1 MADSAHPKYRAPALE
16 KGLAVLELLAGA
28 REPMSLN
35 VISRHLKRSVSELF
49 RMIQV
54 LEFHGYLE
62 ISSSGEGYV
71 LSNKL
76 FALGMTRAPTRDL
89 HEAALP
95 VMHRLADRIGQSCH
109 LGVASADQMVIVARV
124 EAPGDLGF
132 SVRIG
137 HRRLLIESTSGLV
150 LYAFQSDLGRAEWKA
165 RLSGSVGRRE
175 WVSFERR
182 GHAARKA
189 GFVRSES
196 HAVQGVIDL
205 SAPVAQSGSVA
216 AALTIPYVKTVRSLS
231 VEETVGQVVLAAQEI
246 SRELGGAN
254 RPIESAHDLLLV
266 SSPP

>member
-1 MADSAHPKYRAPALE
+1 MTENEAPKYRAPALE
-16 KGLAVLELLAGA
+16 KGLAVLELLART

-35 VISRHLKRSVSELF
+35 AISRELKRSVSELF

-62 ISSSGEGYV
+62 VAGSGNGYV

-95 VMHRLADRIGQSCH
+95 VMQQLVERIGQSCH
-109 LGVASADQMVIVARV
+109 LAVVSADQMVIVARV

-137 HRRLLIESTSGLV
+137 YRRSLIDSTSGLV
-150 LYAFQSDLGRAEWKA
+150 LYAFQTEL
-165 RLSGSVGRRE
+165 VRRE
-175 WVSFERR
+175 WKQRLFRSVKRRDWMSFERR

-189 GFVRSES
+189 GYVTAPS

-205 SAPVAQSGSVA
+205 SAPITQAGGVA
-216 AALTIPYVKTVRSLS
+216 AALSIPYVKTARAQS
-231 VEETVGQVVLAAQEI
+231 VPDTVGPLVQAADEI
-246 SRELGGAN
+246 SHQLAGKLPA
-254 RPIESAHDLLLV
+254 PH
-266 SSPP
+266 

>member
-1 MADSAHPKYRAPALE
+1 MADSANSKYRAPALE
-16 KGLAVLELLAGA
+16 KGLAILELLASA
-28 REPMSLN
+28 REPMPLN

-54 LEFHGYLE
+54 LEVQGYLE

-76 FALGMTRAPTRDL
+76 FTLGMTRAPTRDL
-89 HEAALP
+89 HDAALP
-95 VMHRLADRIGQSCH
+95 VMHRLAEHIGQSCH

-137 HRRLLIESTSGLV
+137 YRRSLVESTSGLV
-150 LYAFQSDLGRAEWKA
+150 LYAFQSELVRAEWKA
-165 RLSGSVGRRE
+165 RLAGSINRRE

-182 GHAARKA
+182 GHAAREA

-205 SAPVAQSGSVA
+205 SAPVTQSGSVA
-216 AALTIPYVKTVRSLS
+216 AALTIPYVKTSRSRT

-246 SRELGGAN
+246 SRELGGGNGAV
-254 RPIESAHDLLLV
+254 E
-266 SSPP
+266 

>member
-1 MADSAHPKYRAPALE
+1 MADSANSKYRAPALE
-16 KGLAVLELLAGA
+16 KGLAILELLAAA
-28 REPMSLN
+28 RQPMPLN

-54 LEFHGYLE
+54 LEFQGYLE

-76 FALGMTRAPTRDL
+76 FTLGMTRAPTRDL
-89 HEAALP
+89 HDAALP
-95 VMHRLADRIGQSCH
+95 VMHRLAEHIGQSCH

-137 HRRLLIESTSGLV
+137 YRRSLVESTSGLV
-150 LYAFQSDLGRAEWKA
+150 LYAFQSELVRAEWKA
-165 RLSGSVGRRE
+165 RLAGSVSRRE
-175 WVSFERR
+175 WVSYERR

-205 SAPVAQSGSVA
+205 SAPVTQSGSVA
-216 AALTIPYVKTVRSLS
+216 AALTIPYVKTSRSRT
-231 VEETVGQVVLAAQEI
+231 VEETVGLVVLAAQEI
-246 SRELGGAN
+246 SRELGGGN
-254 RPIESAHDLLLV
+254 GPVE
-266 SSPP
+266 

>member
-1 MADSAHPKYRAPALE
+1 MADAAHPKYRAPALE

-35 VISRHLKRSVSELF
+35 VISRHLRRSVSELF

-54 LEFHGYLE
+54 LEFRGYLE
-62 ISSSGEGYV
+62 ISGSGEGYV

-76 FALGMTRAPTRDL
+76 FTLGMTRAPTRNL
-89 HEAALP
+89 HDAALP
-95 VMHRLADRIGQSCH
+95 VMHRLAERTGQSCH

-132 SVRIG
+132 SVRVG
-137 HRRLLIESTSGLV
+137 YRRSLVDSTSGLV
-150 LYAFQSDLGRAEWKA
+150 LYAFQSDLVRAEWKA
-165 RLSGSVGRRE
+165 RLSESVSRRE
-175 WVSFERR
+175 WVNFERR

-231 VEETVGQVVLAAQEI
+231 IEETVSLVVLAAQEI
-246 SRELGGAN
+246 SSELGGGN
-254 RPIESAHDLLLV
+254 RPTASADDILA
-266 SSPP
+266 S

>member
-1 MADSAHPKYRAPALE
+1 MTDNPGPKYRAPALE
-16 KGLAVLELLAGA
+16 KGLAVLELLAHA
-28 REPMSLN
+28 RAPMSLN
-35 VISRHLKRSVSELF
+35 AISAGLKRSVSELF

-62 ISSSGEGYV
+62 VSSTGEGYV

-95 VMHRLADRIGQSCH
+95 VMHRLAERIGQSCH

-137 HRRLLIESTSGLV
+137 YRRSLVDSTSGLV
-150 LYAFQSDLGRAEWKA
+150 LYAFQSDLVRSEWKRRVSA
-165 RLSGSVGRRE
+165 SVRRRD
-175 WVSFERR
+175 WVNFERR

-189 GFVRSES
+189 GYVTAES
-196 HAVQGVIDL
+196 HAVRGVIDL
-205 SAPVAQSGSVA
+205 SAPVSQSGSVA
-216 AALTIPYVKTVRSLS
+216 AALTVPYVKTARSLS
-231 VEETVGQVVLAAQEI
+231 VPETVGPLVEAAHEI
-246 SRELGGAN
+246 SSQLGGSTA
-254 RPIESAHDLLLV
+254 AAAD
-266 SSPP
+266 